1 MQGDAVFS
9 GSIPELY
16 DRYLAAALFE
26 PYAAETAARLADLRT
41 GAVLETAAGT
51 GVCTRALARVL
62 PPSVRIVATDLN
74 QPMLDFAAPRSA
86 LDRVEWRQ
94 ADALHLPFE
103 DGAFDAVVCQ
113 FGAMFFPDKEAGYRE
128 ARRVLKTGGRFVF
141 TVWDRIEKSEI
152 EHIVTE
158 AVAALFPDDP
168 PRFLARTP
176 HGHHDTETIRRDLR
190 GAGFDRIRIDTDR
203 AAQPRGV
210 LSRPGVRVV
219 PGHAAAQRDRGAR
232 PEAPG
237 RGDRS
242 RGRGGRGA
250 IRHRGHRCENVRSPD
265 RGDARLRVAAGQRAV
280 AAPDD
285 LDADAE
291 QDEGR

>member
-141 TVWDRIEKSEI
+141 TVWNRIEKSEI

-190 GAGFDRIRIDTDR
+190 GAGFDRIRIDTIERRSR
-203 AAQPRGV
+203 AASYRDPVFGLCQGTPLRNEIEARDPKR
-210 LSRPGVRVV
+210 LAEATE
-219 PGHAAAQRDRGAR
+219 AAAA
-232 PEAPG
+232 
-237 RGDRS
+237 
-242 RGRGGRGA
+242 
-250 IRHRGHRCENVRSPD
+250 
-265 RGDARLRVAAGQRAV
+265 AV
-280 AAPDD
+280 AARFGTGAI
-285 LDADAE
+285 DAKMSAHLIE
-291 QDEGR
+291 ATRG